1 MSIRSLLQIILF
13 LLIILIIGGIY
24 FLYFYSSST
33 DNEISL
39 NKSLDGRTVKSM
51 DTNISLDQELLED
64 SETNKKDK
72 SDNKNFLNKNYELD
86 GKQNDLISNK
96 KLDETNLK
104 NLTESKK
111 NITKNIEYITTNKNG
126 DILKIL
132 AKYGKTNLNDSKIL
146 DLEKVNGIISPVERL
161 KIFITSDYAK
171 YNYSNQNSKFYGN
184 VKINYDNKEI
194 TCDNLDL
201 NINQNI
207 AVAYNNVIMIDNKS
221 KMTAENI
228 KMNLITKDIDI
239 NSNEKIK
246 ITTN

>member
-39 NKSLDGRTVKSM
+39 NKSLDERTVKSM

-228 KMNLITKDIDI
+228 KMDLITKDIDI

>member
-39 NKSLDGRTVKSM
+39 NKSLDERTVKSM

>member
-39 NKSLDGRTVKSM
+39 NKSLDDRTTKSM
-51 DTNISLDQELLED
+51 DMNISLDQELLED

-146 DLEKVNGIISPVERL
+146 DLEKVNGIIAPFERL